1 MRLRD
6 RTPRL
11 YLRCLS
17 QAVARWIEW
26 ENLDRALA
34 RLTSA
39 LVRHLLLEEGGHR
52 VSLAASSA
60 AGPESGRCRSE
71 MRGSFFA
78 VEKLLEFPRRYPQP
92 ESLLQGT

>member
-6 RTPRL
+6 RIRHL
-11 YLRCLS
+11 YLRCLCRE
-17 QAVARWIEW
+17 VARWIEW
-26 ENLDRALA
+26 ENFDRALA

-39 LVRHLLLEEGGHR
+39 LVRHLRLEEDGHR
-52 VSLAASSA
+52 VSLAESSA